1 MKLWRLGILWICLLA
16 QPAYG
21 VTIIIRS
28 PRNLPPS
35 IFIRVGG
42 GGGRVSEVDFDIPSA
57 NVGDG
62 TPITGSRRIRIRVR
76 ARAFPP
82 NSRIVNMVADSSNPL
97 ANGPSTTP
105 FTSISWISS
114 DADIPSG
121 TFNGGTQLLMTFFNS
136 RRIRSRHTFSYSNT
150 QILEAGTYTGTVT
163 YTLSMP

>member
-1 MKLWRLGILWICLLA
+1 MKLWRLSALWLCLLA

-21 VTIIIRS
+21 VTVIIRS
-28 PRNLPPS
+28 SLPPS
-35 IFIRVGG
+35 VFIRVGSA
-42 GGGRVSEVDFDIPSA
+42 GGRVSEVDFAIPSA

-62 TPITGSRRIRIRVR
+62 TPITGRRQIQIRVR
-76 ARAFPP
+76 ARAFPA
-82 NSRIVNMVADSSNPL
+82 NSRIVNLVADSSNPL
-97 ANGPSTTP
+97 VNGTSTTP

-121 TFNGGTQLLMTFFNS
+121 TFNGGTQLLMSFFNS

-150 QILEAGTYTGTVT
+150 QVLEAGTYTGTVT